1 MIRHAALSFLLAL
14 VAVGASAQTTLYYR
28 EGQRVEPQDVKRILD
43 NVAPAGATRSR
54 SIRVLGDSAAAPQA
68 AETVAPGA
76 LSLPVQFDFDS
87 ASISSSAREQL
98 DALAEGIKLLPP
110 ERLVVIEGHTDAR
123 GTDEYNHQLSMRRA
137 AAVKQYLVEE
147 HGIAAAR
154 LRDTGVGKRQPVP
167 DADPF
172 AAVNRRVQ
180 FRGG

>member
-98 DALAEGIKLLPP
+98 DALAEGIKLLSP
-110 ERLVVIEGHTDAR
+110 ERKVIIEGHTDAR
-123 GTDEYNHQLSMRRA
+123 GPDDYNQALSLRRA
-137 AAVKQYLVEE
+137 AVVRQYLVQT
-147 HGIAAAR
+147 HGIAAER
-154 LRDTGVGKRQPVP
+154 LHDTGYGKRQPAVA
-167 DADPF
+167 DDPF
-172 AAVNRRVQ
+172 AAANRRVQ